1 MKLITDT
8 DTLAHTV
15 ELLSKSGFVTVDTEF
30 LRETTFWPQLCL
42 IQLASPDVAALID
55 PLAPGIDLAPFF
67 TLMADKNVIKV
78 FHAARQDIEIIHHL
92 GNLIPEPVFDTQVAA
107 MVCGYGDSASY
118 DSLVAKI
125 TGHQLDKSSRFTD
138 WSKRP
143 LSEKQLTYALA
154 DVTWLRDVYRNL
166 HRQLEESG
174 RAGWL
179 KEEMAVLANP
189 DTYAPPLENA
199 WKRVK
204 GRVRKPRELAVLQQ
218 IAAWRELEA
227 QQQNIPRGRVLK
239 DDTLIEIAIQQ
250 PKDKTALANLRSLSK
265 GWENSA
271 QAAALLQAVA
281 QGLAIPKESLPQIK
295 HKAATG
301 DANRSETEILK
312 LLLKLVT
319 EEHKVAARIVA
330 TGDDIEKIVA
340 GQDKTGI
347 PAMQGWRFELFGKKA
362 LAMLAGHI
370 GIKIDNGAIRLFD
383 IKQAEQ

>member
-8 DTLAHTV
+8 DTLAYTV
-15 ELLSKSGFVTVDTEF
+15 ELLSKSDFVTVDTEF

-42 IQLASPDVAALID
+42 IQLASPDVTALID

-67 TLMADKNVIKV
+67 ALMADKNVIKV

-92 GNLIPEPVFDTQVAA
+92 GNLVPEPVFDTQAAA

-118 DSLVAKI
+118 DNLVAKI

-143 LSEKQLTYALA
+143 LSEKQLIYALA
-154 DVTWLRDVYRNL
+154 DVTWLRDIYRNL
-166 HRQLEESG
+166 RRQLEESG
-174 RAGWL
+174 RADWL
-179 KEEMAVLANP
+179 KEEMAVLTNP
-189 DTYAPPLENA
+189 DTYAPPLENV

-218 IAAWRELEA
+218 VAIWRELEA

-239 DDTLIEIAIQQ
+239 DDALIEIAIQQ
-250 PKDKTALANLRSLSK
+250 PKDKTALANLRCLSK

-271 QAAALLQAVA
+271 QASALLQAVA
-281 QGLAIPKESLPQIK
+281 QGLAIPKASLPRIK

-301 DANRSETEILK
+301 DANKSEIEILK

-330 TGDDIEKIVA
+330 TSDDIEKIVA
-340 GQDKTGI
+340 EQDKTGI

-362 LAMLAGHI
+362 LAMLAGQI

-383 IKQAEQ
+383 IKQTEK

>member
-8 DTLAHTV
+8 DTLARTV
-15 ELLSKSGFVTVDTEF
+15 ELLSKSDFVTVDTEF

-42 IQLASPDVAALID
+42 IQLASSDVTALID
-55 PLAPGIDLAPFF
+55 PLAPGIDLAAFF
-67 TLMADKNVIKV
+67 ALMANKNVIKV

-143 LSEKQLTYALA
+143 LSEKQLAYALA
-154 DVTWLRDVYRNL
+154 DVTWLRDIYHKL
-166 HRQLEESG
+166 HRQLKESG
-174 RAGWL
+174 RADWL
-179 KEEMAVLANP
+179 KEEMALLTNP
-189 DTYAPPLENA
+189 DTYAPPPENA

-204 GRVRKPRELAVLQQ
+204 GRVRKPRELAVLQH
-218 IAAWRELEA
+218 IALWRELEA
-227 QQQNIPRGRVLK
+227 QQQNIPRGRILK
-239 DDTLIEIAIQQ
+239 DDSLIEIAIQQ
-250 PKDKTALANLRSLSK
+250 PKDKITLANLRSLPR

-271 QAAALLQAVA
+271 QASALLQAVA
-281 QGLAIPKESLPQIK
+281 QGLATPKESLPQIK
-295 HKAATG
+295 HKALTG
-301 DANRSETEILK
+301 EANKSEVEILK

-330 TGDDIEKIVA
+330 TSEDIEKIVSDRDTTA
-340 GQDKTGI
+340 I

-362 LAMLAGHI
+362 LAMLAGHM
-370 GIKIDNGAIRLFD
+370 GIKIDNGAIQLFD
-383 IKQAEQ
+383 IRQAEQ